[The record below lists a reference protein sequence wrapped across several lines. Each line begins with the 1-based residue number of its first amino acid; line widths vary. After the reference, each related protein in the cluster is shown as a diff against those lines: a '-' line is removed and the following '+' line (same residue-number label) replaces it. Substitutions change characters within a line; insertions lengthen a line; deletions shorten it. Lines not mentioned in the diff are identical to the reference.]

1 MAQALQFKTFHMGVE
16 ETSGARPYLQ
26 MIKSAVRDFLDDGA
40 LKLAADLASWLP
52 LEAAPPHPERPPRY
66 AAWLAS
72 LAPRTDESFAD
83 YWRRTTQRDLEQAA
97 KDEEPLRERS

>member
-1 MAQALQFKTFHMGVE
+1 MRGALRVMTC
-16 ETSGARPYLQ
+16 GALLSFGRPHPE
-26 MIKSAVRDFLDDGA
+26 RFFLVFGA

-97 KDEEPLRERS
+97 KDEEPLPGAQP